1 MILSD
6 NKRCIELGKYIYEN
20 KATVRKTAEVFG
32 ISKSTVHKDVTK
44 TLISYDTDLYY
55 KVREVMELNKSL
67 RHIRGGLATK
77 KLYEDIR
84 RRKNNLKW
92 KINDMKNK
100 ELKNP
105 DNYTVGKRKKFPL
118 ANFLFSNFAKVI
130 AFILVMIAI
139 VIIFVKTANFFAMP
153 FIISAIILL
162 FQGLKIKRFLNNKKI
177 DKFISADKTSLYS
190 FRKKYSIAEK
200 IDFNQDYFIAE
211 TNIHRIAQIIR
222 GKDCFYIHYLKISK
236 NGRDFEK
243 SSLITDFSNIDNC
256 KKYTSKDFRIKKK
269 DIKNII
275 FSAKSV
281 SNTILE
287 NFGTINI
294 NLNQKSGHRTK
305 NLYFYPVYDYNS
317 CYINDFFSEIKDI
330 SEKKIIIEKESFKD
344 IENVFGKRRFVYLGI
359 KNLMYISTVFCIFAF
374 NYFCYSVS
382 AIIYIIS
389 VISILIFYLI
399 YNNEY
404 SIADY
409 KKGEENGDFSATPNI
424 FLPVMMSECFNFLC
438 VLQINMLSFSKY
450 SLVSLTFSAVIIILI
465 LILSSEEKRKIILPL
480 IIISVFLSASS
491 VGYINQIFDFSEP
504 QIYNSKIYDKSIS
517 SGSKGSLTY
526 YIETEVDKKHMD
538 LRVSYDEYMDC
549 KTGDTV
555 EIYKYNGLLRI
566 EYAEIY
572 FDENN
577 WNMLCFKS
585 WIWIIF

>member
-1 MILSD
+1 
-6 NKRCIELGKYIYEN
+6 
-20 KATVRKTAEVFG
+20 
-32 ISKSTVHKDVTK
+32 
-44 TLISYDTDLYY
+44 
-55 KVREVMELNKSL
+55 
-67 RHIRGGLATK
+67 
-77 KLYEDIR
+77 
-84 RRKNNLKW
+84 
-92 KINDMKNK
+92 MKNK

-105 DNYTVGKRKKFPL
+105 DNYTVGKRRMFPL
-118 ANFLFSNFAKVI
+118 TNFLFGNFAKVI
-130 AFILVMIAI
+130 AFILIMIAI
-139 VIIFVKTANFFAMP
+139 VIIFAKTANFFAMP

-177 DKFISADKTSLYS
+177 DKFISADETSLYS

-200 IDFNQDYFIAE
+200 INFNQDYFIAE
-211 TNIHRIAQIIR
+211 TNIHRIAQVIR

-275 FSAKSV
+275 FSDKSV

-294 NLNQKSGHRTK
+294 NLNQKSGYRTK

-317 CYINDFFSEIKDI
+317 CYINDFFYEIKDI
-330 SEKKIIIEKESFKD
+330 SEKKIIIEKESLKD
-344 IENVFGKRRFVYLGI
+344 IENVFGKRRFVYFGI

-409 KKGEENGDFSATPNI
+409 KKGEENGDFSENPNI

-450 SLVSLTFSAVIIILI
+450 SLVSLIFSAVIIILM

-480 IIISVFLSASS
+480 IIISVFLSSGS

-526 YIETEVDKKHMD
+526 YIETEIDKKHKD
-538 LRVSYDEYMDC
+538 LRVSYDEYMNC

-555 EIYKYNGLLRI
+555 EIYKYNGLLGI

-577 WNMLCFKS
+577 
-585 WIWIIF
+585 

>member
-118 ANFLFSNFAKVI
+118 TNFLFTNFAKVI
-130 AFILVMIAI
+130 AFILAMIAI
-139 VIIFVKTANFFAMP
+139 VIIFAKAANFFAMP

-162 FQGLKIKRFLNNKKI
+162 FQGFKIKRFLNKKKI

-211 TNIHRIAQIIR
+211 TNIHRIAQVIR

-275 FSAKSV
+275 FSDKSV

-294 NLNQKSGHRTK
+294 NLNQKSGYRTK
-305 NLYFYPVYDYNS
+305 NLYFYPVYDYNY

-330 SEKKIIIEKESFKD
+330 SEKKIIIEK
-344 IENVFGKRRFVYLGI
+344 
-359 KNLMYISTVFCIFAF
+359 
-374 NYFCYSVS
+374 
-382 AIIYIIS
+382 
-389 VISILIFYLI
+389 
-399 YNNEY
+399 
-404 SIADY
+404 
-409 KKGEENGDFSATPNI
+409 
-424 FLPVMMSECFNFLC
+424 
-438 VLQINMLSFSKY
+438 
-450 SLVSLTFSAVIIILI
+450 
-465 LILSSEEKRKIILPL
+465 
-480 IIISVFLSASS
+480 
-491 VGYINQIFDFSEP
+491 
-504 QIYNSKIYDKSIS
+504 
-517 SGSKGSLTY
+517 
-526 YIETEVDKKHMD
+526 
-538 LRVSYDEYMDC
+538 
-549 KTGDTV
+549 
-555 EIYKYNGLLRI
+555 
-566 EYAEIY
+566 
-572 FDENN
+572 
-577 WNMLCFKS
+577 
-585 WIWIIF
+585 